1 MNSEKRR
8 QLTKNICITG
18 VLMAINIV
26 LSSSIFSVPVPGGH
40 FYVNDV
46 IICLSGLILN
56 PFYAFCAGGIGS
68 FLGDLF
74 FYPTPMF
81 VTLVTRT
88 VQVIVISVISQHTFK
103 KKPAVGGIIAVIA
116 GAVIMVA
123 GYTVGRAFI
132 YSTVEYAII
141 KLPYQ
146 ILQAA
151 VGCIFAP
158 ILAYNKQ
165 LKKVIGQ

>member
-1 MNSEKRR
+1 MKDKNM
-8 QLTKNICITG
+8 QLTKNICVTG
-18 VLMAINIV
+18 IFMAINIV
-26 LSSSIFSVPVPGGH
+26 LSSSVFSIPVPGGH
-40 FYVNDV
+40 FYANDI
-46 IICLSGLILN
+46 IICLSGLLLG

-81 VTLVTRT
+81 VTLVTRS
-88 VQVIVISVISQHTFK
+88 VQVVVISLISQHTFK
-103 KKPAVGGIIAVIA
+103 KKPLLAGIVAVSV
-116 GAVIMVA
+116 GAVIMVV

-146 ILQAA
+146 ILQAL
-151 VGCIFAP
+151 VGCVIAP
-158 ILAYNKQ
+158 ILAYNNSVRKI
-165 LKKVIGQ
+165 LK